1 MASHDA
7 AASFA
12 IGMARHVP
20 RCIRHQGVCDEELF
34 RPLAAYACSFLRAS
48 QSISKRRDHFPAICR
63 TRHRS
68 EMSRPE
74 PRQVIDVVTMLS
86 RHLSISIG
94 CFCERDDCC
103 HSSILKRLLAF
114 ADSALPR
121 TFDPERRSNAS
132 PVFLPKRRSF
142 RGNEHQGRRN
152 QTGQS
157 FVWAYFF
164 PFLEGYGREWH
175 HSVILGPYL
184 DLRRDA

>member
-1 MASHDA
+1 LPHAN
-7 AASFA
+7 
-12 IGMARHVP
+12 
-20 RCIRHQGVCDEELF
+20 
-34 RPLAAYACSFLRAS
+34 
-48 QSISKRRDHFPAICR
+48 
-63 TRHRS
+63 RS

-157 FVWAYFF
+157 
-164 PFLEGYGREWH
+164 LCGRIF
-175 HSVILGPYL
+175 SLFSRAMVVNGIIQ
-184 DLRRDA
+184 